1 MSSFDASSP
10 SRSPAAIAEH
20 LAGDRGQQRRLA
32 ELLLAHVD
40 HAVFH
45 TLRDYPA
52 SLPRKD
58 DLVSE
63 LLIYLYR
70 NDARVL
76 RQWDPSRAALKGY
89 LSMLA
94 GRFVRRKLASE
105 RPAAPLREV
114 ERDPPYL
121 PDADPVAELAYREA
135 LERLAG
141 YLHDHGSP
149 KDLARFRAMFVDG
162 QAPSEV
168 ARGEGTSVQALHTW
182 ASRLKRRL
190 HKALPQIAAFLKT
203 ES

>member
-1 MSSFDASSP
+1 MTPLDTSSP

-20 LAGDRGQQRRLA
+20 LTGDRGQQRRLA
-32 ELLLAHVD
+32 ELVLGYVD

-63 LLIYLYR
+63 LVIYLYR

-89 LSMLA
+89 LSMVA

-105 RPAAPLREV
+105 RPPVSLGEV

-121 PDADPVAELAYREA
+121 PDADPDTELAYRAA
-135 LERLAG
+135 LEQLAG
-141 YLHDHGSP
+141 YLSDHGSP
-149 KDLARFRAMFVDG
+149 KDRARFRAMFVDG
-162 QAPSEV
+162 RAPSEV
-168 ARGEGTSVQALHTW
+168 ARSEGTSVQALHTW

-190 HKALPQIAAFLKT
+190 QQALPEIAAFLKT